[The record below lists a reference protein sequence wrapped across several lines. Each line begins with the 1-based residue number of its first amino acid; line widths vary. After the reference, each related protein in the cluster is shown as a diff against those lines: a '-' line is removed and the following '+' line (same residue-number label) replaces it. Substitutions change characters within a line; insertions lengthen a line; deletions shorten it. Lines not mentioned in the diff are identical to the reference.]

1 MSQIKERMVFFRDF
15 QILFDKNSKNY
26 NEEYNFLILIYNK
39 INFLLIINN
48 NNFKKYISLGSKQII
63 QPTIIDYLTKN

>member
-1 MSQIKERMVFFRDF
+1 MVFFRDF
-15 QILFDKNSKNY
+15 SILFDKNSKNY